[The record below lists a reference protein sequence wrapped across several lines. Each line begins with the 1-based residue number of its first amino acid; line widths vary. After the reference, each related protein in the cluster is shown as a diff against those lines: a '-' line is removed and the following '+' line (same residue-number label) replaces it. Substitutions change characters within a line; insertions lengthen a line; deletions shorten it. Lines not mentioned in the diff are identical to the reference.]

1 MALLKEENIQDG
13 ILHPDYIQEI
23 TSDFFEG
30 VIFSKRNICSPAKV
44 CT

>member
-23 TSDFFEG
+23 TSDF
-30 VIFSKRNICSPAKV
+30 SKE
-44 CT
+44 